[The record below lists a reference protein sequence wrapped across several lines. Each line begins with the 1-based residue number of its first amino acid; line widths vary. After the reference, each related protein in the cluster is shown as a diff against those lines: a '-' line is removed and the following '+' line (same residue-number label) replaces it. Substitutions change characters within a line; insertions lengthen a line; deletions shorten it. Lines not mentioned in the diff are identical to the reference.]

1 MNILVTGAEGI
12 LGAAV
17 TRKFLSEG
25 HRVFGTFQKAST
37 TTHKART
44 SLEWIQADL
53 AKPAEVQKVVEYVV
67 KKEGSIDA
75 VVHCAGG
82 FKFAKIEETSDADYE
97 FLLESNL
104 KSSFYVARAV
114 IPSMKKNKSGRI
126 VFIGSKSTFNP
137 PAGMSAYASAKSG
150 VAALT
155 SALAEE
161 TKNFNINVNCVMPSI
176 IDTPTNRKDMPK
188 ANFENWV
195 TPDALADIIYS
206 LTQTWGDPIT
216 GAMIPVNGRV

>member
-17 TRKFLSEG
+17 TRKFLNEG
-25 HRVFGTFQKAST
+25 HRVFGTFQKSST

-53 AKPAEVQKVVEYVV
+53 ASSAEAEKVVEYII

-82 FKFAKIEETSDADYE
+82 FKFAKIEETTDSDYE
-97 FLLESNL
+97 FLLDSNL
-104 KSSFYVARAV
+104 KSAFYVARAV
-114 IPSMKKNKSGRI
+114 IPRMKKEKSGRI
-126 VFIGSKSTFNP
+126 VFIGSKSTLSP

-155 SALAEE
+155 CALAEE

-195 TPDALADIIYS
+195 TPDQLADIIYS

-216 GAMIPVNGRV
+216 GAAIPVNGRV